1 MKLCAMSA
9 EAPENANKPGAPAGE
24 ENRKSLVAFLKSI
37 KFRRD
42 DKREEVAECDGHF
55 AGLKA
60 KVKRRRPKDE
70 TLAIRSA
77 N

>member
-1 MKLCAMSA
+1 MS
-9 EAPENANKPGAPAGE
+9 EETPKSTDKPGAPAGE

-42 DKREEVAECDGHF
+42 DEREEVAECDGHF

>member
-1 MKLCAMSA
+1 MADETTDNNSKP
-9 EAPENANKPGAPAGE
+9 EAPTGE

-37 KFRRD
+37 KFRRSG
-42 DKREEVAECDGHF
+42 KREEVAECAGHF
-55 AGLKA
+55 AGLQA
-60 KVKRRRPKDE
+60 KVKRRRTRDE

>member
-1 MKLCAMSA
+1 MS
-9 EAPENANKPGAPAGE
+9 EETPENSNKPGAPAGE

-37 KFRRD
+37 KFRRGGQ
-42 DKREEVAECDGHF
+42 REEVAECDGHF

>member
-1 MKLCAMSA
+1 MTD
-9 EAPENANKPGAPAGE
+9 EAPGKSDKQGAQAGE

-37 KFRRD
+37 KFRRGGQ
-42 DKREEVAECDGHF
+42 REKAAECDGHF
-55 AGLKA
+55 AGLQA

>member
-1 MKLCAMSA
+1 MTD
-9 EAPENANKPGAPAGE
+9 EAPQNNDKQGAQAGA

-37 KFRRD
+37 KFRRGG
-42 DKREEVAECDGHF
+42 KREEVAECDGHF
-55 AGLKA
+55 AGLQA

>member
-1 MKLCAMSA
+1 MTD
-9 EAPENANKPGAPAGE
+9 EVPGKNDKQGAQAGE

-37 KFRRD
+37 KFRRGGQHE
-42 DKREEVAECDGHF
+42 KVAECDGHF
-55 AGLKA
+55 AGLQA

>member
-1 MKLCAMSA
+1 MTE
-9 EAPENANKPGAPAGE
+9 EAPGSNNKQGAQAGE

-37 KFRRD
+37 KFRRGG
-42 DKREEVAECDGHF
+42 KREEVAECDGHF

>member
-1 MKLCAMSA
+1 MTE
-9 EAPENANKPGAPAGE
+9 EAPRENDSQGAQDGE

-37 KFRRD
+37 KFRRGG
-42 DKREEVAECDGHF
+42 KREEVAECDGHF

-60 KVKRRRPKDE
+60 KVKRRRLGDE

>member
-1 MKLCAMSA
+1 MTD
-9 EAPENANKPGAPAGE
+9 EAPENNDKRGTQAGE

-37 KFRRD
+37 KFRRGG
-42 DKREEVAECDGHF
+42 KREKVAECEGHF
-55 AGLKA
+55 AGLQA
-60 KVKRRRPKDE
+60 KVKRRRLKDE